1 MSKEKNEKFFSNNN
15 KEKILNKI
23 GEIYSYTEE
32 NLSKP
37 IKPSD
42 LRVILEHNYNF
53 EQKINEFKI
62 DFKNYSF
69 YPERDLNKNEKLYKI
84 RSEHLS
90 VLNEHSKKGIS
101 DNKII
106 DLTPQIKKG
115 EKIEFNHF
123 DFFQINE
130 EGKKI
135 KYEFKERNKNDFF
148 IVSKK
153 CNVNL
158 LAKIKGY
165 IDFLDQIECYLEKI
179 GIIYLIFILKNTSE
193 YELYNKLTKSKIDYF
208 YTNPKKFQIVC
219 LLNELNDYKPINIFN
234 TFNKTDYY
242 YFLVN
247 QSNEIICLKSFLNF
261 NDDIIKFLNE
271 NKSENK
277 KENNYELELDL
288 IANLRKYKKKPY
300 LHTFKFNYKMQLK
313 VNDDLSMIIPEKVKN
328 IKIEGEFRT
337 NEYNYLINLNNK
349 FQAINLKELETF
361 SLKPNFS
368 NLVCSNCKKKI
379 KENEGIYYCYWC
391 NILFCEDCFES
402 KLTENH
408 YNENPINFKYR
419 LIHKEHNLIYFKT
432 RNILDLE
439 NLDKSKL
446 GNNKFNN
453 ANPSKI
459 SYKHSAICNGCR
471 HSGLNN
477 NDKKL
482 RYICISC
489 RPGKKISGGFV
500 DYCFNC
506 FNNMRLGNE
515 RGIDIQNTID
525 NSVANINKK
534 IVHKHNHNTH
544 IYCVLTC
551 EVDGKY
557 EDF

>member
-1 MSKEKNEKFFSNNN
+1 
-15 KEKILNKI
+15 
-23 GEIYSYTEE
+23 
-32 NLSKP
+32 
-37 IKPSD
+37 
-42 LRVILEHNYNF
+42 
-53 EQKINEFKI
+53 
-62 DFKNYSF
+62 
-69 YPERDLNKNEKLYKI
+69 
-84 RSEHLS
+84 
-90 VLNEHSKKGIS
+90 LNEHSKKGIS

-158 LAKIKGY
+158 LVKIKGY
-165 IDFLDQIECYLEKI
+165 IDFLDPIECYLENI

-277 KENNYELELDL
+277 KENNYELELEL

-300 LHTFKFNYKMQLK
+300 LHTFKFSYKMELK
-313 VNDDLSMIIPEKVKN
+313 VNDELSMIIPEKVKN

-489 RPGKKISGGFV
+489 RPGKKILGGFV